1 MSQTIALQARAP
13 QVSLSEIV
21 DQVQRQRQ
29 NELRIQEMQREAP
42 LHAQQVQ
49 QKLDY
54 GNALDRYRS
63 GMAEGDPAAIEE
75 LDAYP
80 EEQKKLHD
88 AFDGMTPEQYRKASD
103 TAQAFANAARR
114 VSSFGEGTP
123 EQAQAWQVEID
134 KLYQGGY
141 IDQQY
146 ADLYKKQ
153 GPNMALVNEALQL
166 GKFAESY
173 TGKNAVTRARAANL
187 EGKTENE
194 EALTQARVGT
204 EKSKAELNTVRGK
217 VAQENVN
224 SLDKYR
230 VGSVEQKA
238 EAAAAETERK
248 TKGQE
253 AETERKAAKDAMP
266 PKPRTAA
273 PQDPNKARNTALT
286 VEQKIENL
294 LRNKRKALDIE
305 ESDIATAESG
315 RADNMADVD
324 ALTNFNDTKRR
335 VEEYRAYEANLR
347 KQGGPTQAADGKKPL
362 GASGDQDG
370 SRAKP
375 YTPKSRDEA
384 QKLPAGAWFMD
395 PKGNLIQK
403 Q

>member
-1 MSQTIALQARAP
+1 MSQTIALGVKTPTISLADIERAAQQRQMDDYRIRDMQRKDVLGQIGTQQQLDEARA
-13 QVSLSEIV
+13 
-21 DQVQRQRQ
+21 
-29 NELRIQEMQREAP
+29 
-42 LHAQQVQ
+42 
-49 QKLDY
+49 LD
-54 GNALDRYRS
+54 DYR
-63 GMAEGDPAAIEE
+63 MRADDKDPEAIEA
-75 LDAYP
+75 LNAYP
-80 EEQKKLHD
+80 EQQKKLWD
-88 AFDGMTPEQYRKASD
+88 AFDGMSPEQYRKASD

-114 VSSFGEGTP
+114 VASFGEGTP

-173 TGKNAVTRARAANL
+173 TGKNALNRAKESEILGRTKGRAALDAAKVEDIGTDNTRA
-187 EGKTENE
+187 
-194 EALTQARVGT
+194 
-204 EKSKAELNTVRGK
+204 
-217 VAQENVN
+217 
-224 SLDKYR
+224 DKDL
-230 VGSVEQKA
+230 
-238 EAAAAETERK
+238 
-248 TKGQE
+248 
-253 AETERKAAKDAMP
+253 ERKAAKDAMP

>member
-1 MSQTIALQARAP
+1 MSQTIALGVKTPTISLADIERAAQQRQMDDYRIRDMQRKDVLGQIGTQQQLDEARA
-13 QVSLSEIV
+13 
-21 DQVQRQRQ
+21 
-29 NELRIQEMQREAP
+29 
-42 LHAQQVQ
+42 
-49 QKLDY
+49 LD
-54 GNALDRYRS
+54 DYR
-63 GMAEGDPAAIEE
+63 MRADDKDPEAIEA
-75 LDAYP
+75 LNAYP
-80 EEQKKLHD
+80 EQQKKLWD
-88 AFDGMTPEQYRKASD
+88 AFDGMSPEQYKESAKMAKA
-103 TAQAFANAARR
+103 FGAAAKR
-114 VSSFGEGTP
+114 VSSFAEGSP
-123 EQAQAWQVEID
+123 EQAEAWASEIT
-134 KLYQGGY
+134 KLHDDGF
-141 IDQQY
+141 IDENTR
-146 ADLYKKQ
+146 DLYLKQ
-153 GPNMALVNEALQL
+153 GPDMNIVNEALDI
-166 GKFAESY
+166 GKWAESY
-173 TGKNAVTRARAANL
+173 TGKNAVNRARAENY

-194 EALTQARVGT
+194 AALTQARVGT

-230 VGSVEQKA
+230 TGSIEQKA

-248 TKGQE
+248 T
-253 AETERKAAKDAMP
+253 AKDAMP
-266 PKPRTAA
+266 PKPRATA
-273 PQDPNKARNTALT
+273 PQDPNKAKNTALT

-294 LRNKRKALDIE
+294 LRNKRKALAIT
-305 ESDIATAESG
+305 ESDISTAESG
-315 RADNMADVD
+315 RTDNMADVE

>member
-1 MSQTIALQARAP
+1 MSQTIALNVRTP
-13 QVSLSEIV
+13 QVNLADV
-21 DQVQRQRQ
+21 VQQVQR
-29 NELRIQEMQREAP
+29 NEMDALRLQEMRREAP
-42 LHAQQVQ
+42 LHAQQTQ

-63 GMAEGDPAAIEE
+63 GMAEGDPAAIEQ

-80 EEQKKLHD
+80 EEQKKLYD
-88 AFDGMTPEQYRKASD
+88 AFDGMSPEQYRKASE

-134 KLYQGGY
+134 KLYQGGF

-173 TGKNAVTRARAANL
+173 TGKNAVTRARAENY

-194 EALTQARVGT
+194 AALTQARVGT

-230 VGSVEQKA
+230 TGSIEQKA

-248 TKGQE
+248 T
-253 AETERKAAKDAMP
+253 AKDAMP
-266 PKPRTAA
+266 PKPRAPA
-273 PQDPNKARNTALT
+273 PQDPNKAKSTALT

-294 LRNKRKALDIE
+294 LRNKRKALAITEGDI
-305 ESDIATAESG
+305 STAETG
-315 RADNMADVD
+315 RTDNMADVE